1 MRGEGDPLDEP
12 RSSAARW
19 ASLENA
25 VNRER
30 KRLSDFI
37 RRRIG
42 DESEAEDVLQ
52 DVFYHLLRSPSVT
65 EPIENLTA
73 WLFAVARNKVIDWYR
88 KRRPAPLPRG
98 GDEGPLDLEEALF
111 DPADGPDRA
120 YWRAA
125 VWAEL
130 ADALDQLPETQ
141 RDVFV
146 AHELEGASFKE
157 IAERTGEPLNTLLAR
172 KRYAV
177 LYLRE
182 RLRDLYDDLAP

>member
-1 MRGEGDPLDEP
+1 MTPLGGP
-12 RSSAARW
+12 TSSAAPT
-19 ASLENA
+19 APLEAA
-25 VNRER
+25 VKRER

-37 RRRIG
+37 RRRIT
-42 DESEAEDVLQ
+42 DESDAEDVLQ
-52 DVFYHLLRSPSVT
+52 DVFYQLLTSPSVT

-73 WLFAVARNKVIDWYR
+73 WLFAVARNKVVDWYR
-88 KRRPAPLPRG
+88 KRRPAPLRRG
-98 GDEGPLDLEEALF
+98 GDEGPLDLEDVLF

-130 ADALDQLPETQ
+130 ADALDELPEEQ

-146 AHELEGASFKE
+146 AHELEGASFKQ
-157 IAERTGEPLNTLLAR
+157 IAERTGEPLNTLLSR

-182 RLRDLYDDLAP
+182 RLRDLYDDLEP